1 MTYAKYMAWK
11 CGIVI
16 GAILLM
22 IGVPSLIYLVTVL
35 FGVDSR
41 LVAFLTAMGTLV
53 LDTFIAVFAIDS
65 IADLIAEYEYGRH
78 QRS

>member
-16 GAILLM
+16 GTILLM
-22 IGVPSLIYLVTVL
+22 IGVPSLIYLVTVF

-41 LVAFLTAMGTLV
+41 LVAFLTAMGTLF
-53 LDTFIAVFAIDS
+53 LDAFIAVFAIDS
-65 IADLIAEYEYGRH
+65 ITDLIAEYEYGRH